1 MKLFVV
7 GLVLLSFLH
16 ADEMQRIEAIVK
28 DITDL
33 RADYEKCKAELNS
46 KNSQVMSAEIS
57 KDNKYEKEAKEYKKL
72 YKKAKQKSVVL
83 QAELDYANSSNDS
96 DVKVVKIEEKYKKL
110 LKIKENEIISLKK
123 KLLYSKKT
131 TKKITKVCDDLNE
144 FPKLMLKKK
153 YQKHE
158 IIITN
163 PTTYRL
169 KIDSIIYSYIDGE
182 NINNWEV
189 GTSFTSNQK
198 TNNWVKITGY
208 FVDKKWK
215 SAESEMWIKARQVS
229 KR

>member
-33 RADYEKCKAELNS
+33 RADYEKCKAELNF

-182 NINNWEV
+182 HINNWEV